1 MNNITLWQRPQLLPV
16 SLIAIMALTRSH
28 HFGSAFALP
37 DASLA
42 VFFFAGLLCAKRWL
56 LAGLLVEAGVI
67 DYVAISQFSVSD
79 FCISPAYLF
88 LILAYGVMW
97 LGGKFS
103 QGLSA
108 VNLVD
113 SCKVLGIAVVA
124 ILAAYLLSNG
134 SFYLLS
140 DKVGDTSW
148 QGYTRQAMRYLPQY
162 AGSSLLYI
170 AIGMV
175 INKLWQIFPQQHII
189 HD

>member
-1 MNNITLWQRPQLLPV
+1 MNNITLWQRAQLLPV
-16 SLIAIMALTRSH
+16 SLVAIMALTRSH

-88 LILAYGVMW
+88 LIPAYGVMW
-97 LGGKFS
+97 QGGKLS

-108 VNLVD
+108 LNVVD
-113 SCKVLGIAVVA
+113 SSKVFGIAVVA
-124 ILAAYLLSNG
+124 ILTAYLLSNG

-140 DKVGDTSW
+140 DKVGHTSW
-148 QGYTRQAMRYLPQY
+148 QGYLSQALRYFPQY
-162 AGSSLLYI
+162 ATSSLLYI
-170 AIGMV
+170 AVGMV
-175 INKLWQIFPQQHII
+175 INKLYQLFPERRII

>member
-1 MNNITLWQRPQLLPV
+1 MNTIIWRRAQLLPV
-16 SLIAIMALTRSH
+16 SLIAIMELTRFH

-42 VFFFAGLLCAKRWL
+42 VFFFAGLLCANRWL

-67 DYVAISQFSVSD
+67 DYVAISQFNVSD

-88 LILAYGVMW
+88 LIPAYGVMW
-97 LGGKFS
+97 LGGKLS
-103 QGLSA
+103 QGLST
-108 VNLVD
+108 VHLVD
-113 SCKVLGIAVVA
+113 SCKVLGIAITGIFV
-124 ILAAYLLSNG
+124 AYLLSNG

-140 DKVGDTSW
+140 DKVGSPSW
-148 QGYTRQAMRYLPQY
+148 QGYMSQALRYFPQY

-175 INKLWQIFPQQHII
+175 INKLWQIFPQRHII